1 MPYAPQLQKGTSE
14 SSKFLLWNNAADD
27 VQLAQQAWDFNA
39 ATLSGTTGKYLEKE
53 LSLWRMSRSNGVAA
67 TEDNPGAKM
76 PTLCSLRDEN
86 LQNEQAELIGGAELQ
101 TKVGDAKGQQDLPL
115 KRSRAKSLQLT
126 TNSFHILER
135 PGKGAG
141 KEITRP
147 NDAAKDQQHVEVAK
161 DNYFNTNAVT
171 LSAMSGEYLQKELS
185 LWQSMRS
192 ESLKDAD
199 ANSCSSE
206 PLSPLSPV
214 SPVHKRHRK
223 QRNEEEDL
231 FEMSAATLSGTTGKF
246 LAKELQHW
254 RQEKVGLLRVKKA
267 FAPCDKKETEIPSPA
282 AEQSTDEGSSD
293 SVDDSATESPPFSP
307 CSPTMEH
314 IHVPR
319 TAPEVDALIFDLDD
333 TLYTVSC
340 GFSDHRNAEVTVKF
354 LVEEVGFHSYSGA
367 KALRDEYFQRY
378 HSTLKGLSI
387 ASREGKLPR
396 PFNELE
402 LGEYWTEHC
411 NFEKYLKPD
420 PLVIEALRTLRDDGG
435 LTLVAFTNSPVKYGL
450 RCLDFLGLRGIFED
464 RHVFGI
470 EDVLPAAK
478 PERAAFEKVLKTVG
492 LRADRTVM
500 FEDSMKNIKA
510 CKAMGMHTV
519 LVSER
524 AGGST
529 GGEAALLDDLPSP
542 DDPAVDVV
550 VRRISQ
556 MRTAIPGLWSRRF

>member
-1 MPYAPQLQKGTSE
+1 MPYAPQQQQATS
-14 SSKFLLWNNAADD
+14 LLWNNADSATDD
-27 VQLAQQAWDFNA
+27 VELSQQALDFNA
-39 ATLSGTTGKYLEKE
+39 ATLSGTTGKFLEKE
-53 LSLWRMSRSNGVAA
+53 LSLWRMSRVHGVA
-67 TEDNPGAKM
+67 TMEDIAGANW
-76 PTLCSLRDEN
+76 PTLCSLRGEN
-86 LQNEQAELIGGAELQ
+86 LQNEQA
-101 TKVGDAKGQQDLPL
+101 DAKGQQELHL
-115 KRSRAKSLQLT
+115 KRSRARSLQRT
-126 TNSFHILER
+126 TNSSRLLQR
-135 PGKGAG
+135 LGKGAG
-141 KEITRP
+141 KETTLP
-147 NDAAKDQQHVEVAK
+147 NDATEDQQQRYLLQ
-161 DNYFNTNAVT
+161 DNYFNMNAIT
-171 LSAMSGEYLQKELS
+171 LSAMGGEYLQKEFS
-185 LWQSMRS
+185 MWQSMRS
-192 ESLKDAD
+192 ESRKDTD

-206 PLSPLSPV
+206 PLSPPV
-214 SPVHKRHRK
+214 SPLFKRHRK
-223 QRNEEEDL
+223 QRNEEGDL
-231 FEMSAATLSGTTGKF
+231 FEMSAATLSGTTGRF

-254 RQEKVGLLRVKKA
+254 RQQKAGSPHVKEA
-267 FAPCDKKETEIPSPA
+267 SAPCAKKGTEVRCPIA
-282 AEQSTDEGSSD
+282 DQSTDDGESD
-293 SVDDSATESPPFSP
+293 SVDDSATEGPQFSP
-307 CSPTMEH
+307 CLPSMKH

-319 TAPEVDALIFDLDD
+319 IAPEVDALIFDIDD

-354 LVEEVGFHSYSGA
+354 LVEEVGFHCYAGA
-367 KALRDEYFQRY
+367 KRLRDEYFQRY

-396 PFNELE
+396 PFNEIE
-402 LGEYWTEHC
+402 LGQYWTQHC

-420 PLVIEALRTLRDDGG
+420 PLVIEALRTLRDDAG

-478 PERAAFEKVLKTVG
+478 PERAAFEKVMKTVG
-492 LRADRTVM
+492 LRADRTVI

-519 LVSER
+519 LISER
-524 AGGST
+524 AGGSS